1 MTLSRQQV
9 QAWFDQ
15 TGGHPSRSLGQ
26 NFVVDPNTVRK
37 IVRLADVTATSK
49 VVEIGAGLGSL
60 TLALAETEASVVAV
74 EIDRHVIDGLRENT
88 RAHTNVTVLHAD
100 ALTLDWNEVLPP
112 DGGPYTLVAN
122 LPYNIATPLVADL
135 LDFVPQITVMLV
147 MVQKEVAERF
157 AAAPRSSSYGAVTVK
172 VAYWAT
178 ARMVGVVPPTVFLP
192 RPNVDSGLVR
202 IDRHPNGPIVAE
214 NIVRAQTIFRLVKAG
229 FAQRRK
235 MLRGNLSGIVDAS
248 DFATAAIAPT
258 ARAEELDV
266 HAWVRL
272 AAAVESR
279 NPPVESLQVRNA
291 ATHMDAPS

>member
-1 MTLSRQQV
+1 MTLSRRQV

-37 IVRLADVTATSK
+37 IVRLADVDAESK

-60 TLALAETEASVVAV
+60 TLALAETGASVLAL

-88 RAHTNVTVLHAD
+88 STHSNVRVLHAD
-100 ALTLDWNEVLPP
+100 AMAVNWDEVLPP
-112 DGGPYTLVAN
+112 GEGPYTLVAN
-122 LPYNIATPLVADL
+122 LPYNIASPLIADL
-135 LDFVPQITVMLV
+135 LDFVPQINVMLV
-147 MVQKEVAERF
+147 MVQKEVAERL
-157 AAAPRSSSYGAVTVK
+157 AATPRSSAYGALTVK
-172 VAYWAT
+172 VAYWAV

-202 IDRHPNGPIVAE
+202 IDRHPNGPIVSSDV
-214 NIVRAQTIFRLVKAG
+214 VRAQTIFSLVKAG

-235 MLRGNLSGIVDAS
+235 MLRGNLAGIVVES
-248 DFATAAIAPT
+248 DFAASGIAST

-266 HAWVRL
+266 HAWILL
-272 AAAVESR
+272 AAAVEARSQATSW
-279 NPPVESLQVRNA
+279 PV
-291 ATHMDAPS
+291 P

>member
-37 IVRLADVTATSK
+37 IVRLADVTAESK

-60 TLALAETEASVVAV
+60 TLALAETGASVVAV

-88 RAHTNVTVLHAD
+88 RAQTSVTVLHAD
-100 ALTLDWNEVLPP
+100 AMTLNWDEVLPP
-112 DGGPYTLVAN
+112 DAGPYTLVAN
-122 LPYNIATPLVADL
+122 LPYNIATPLIADL

-157 AAAPRSSSYGAVTVK
+157 AASPRSGSYGAVTVK

-202 IDRHPNGPIVAE
+202 IDRHPGGPIVAE
-214 NIVRAQTIFRLVKAG
+214 HIVRARSIFALVKAG

-235 MLRGNLSGIVDAS
+235 MLRGNLSGIVVES
-248 DFATAAIAPT
+248 DFAAAAIAPT

-279 NPPVESLQVRNA
+279 NGAVESS
-291 ATHMDAPS
+291 PS

>member
-26 NFVVDPNTVRK
+26 NFVVDPNTVRR
-37 IVRLADVTATSK
+37 IVRLADVGSTTK

-60 TLALAETEASVVAV
+60 TLALAETGASVLAV

-88 RAHTNVTVLHAD
+88 SVRSNVMVLHAD
-100 ALTLDWNEVLPP
+100 AMALDWNEVLPP
-112 DGGPYTLVAN
+112 EEGPYTLVAN
-122 LPYNIATPLVADL
+122 LPYNIATPLIADL
-135 LDFVPQITVMLV
+135 LDFVPQISVMLV
-147 MVQKEVAERF
+147 MVQKEVADRF
-157 AAAPRSSSYGAVTVK
+157 AAAPRTSAYGAVTVK
-172 VAYWAT
+172 VAYWAV
-178 ARMVGVVPPTVFLP
+178 ARIVGVVPPTVFLP

-202 IDRHPNGPIVAE
+202 IDRHAGGPIVPE
-214 NIVRAQTIFRLVKAG
+214 DVVRAQTIFGLVKAG

-235 MLRGNLSGIVDAS
+235 MLRGNLAGTVVES
-248 DFATAAIAPT
+248 DFVAAGVAPT

-272 AAAVESR
+272 ATAVEARSGVVQS
-279 NPPVESLQVRNA
+279 PV
-291 ATHMDAPS
+291 P

>member
-26 NFVVDPNTVRK
+26 NFVVDPNTVRR
-37 IVRLADVTATSK
+37 IVRLADVDATTK

-60 TLALAETEASVVAV
+60 TLALAETGASVLAV
-74 EIDRHVIDGLRENT
+74 EIDRHLIAGLRENT
-88 RAHTNVTVLHAD
+88 SARRNVAVLHGD
-100 ALTLDWNEVLPP
+100 AMTLDWNEVLPP
-112 DGGPYTLVAN
+112 EEGPYTLVAN
-122 LPYNIATPLVADL
+122 LPYNIATPLIADL
-135 LDFVPQITVMLV
+135 LDFVPQISVMLV

-157 AAAPRSSSYGAVTVK
+157 AAAPRTSAYGAVTVK
-172 VAYWAT
+172 VAYWAV

-202 IDRHPNGPIVAE
+202 IDRHADGPIVPE
-214 NIVRAQTIFRLVKAG
+214 SVVRAQTIFGLVKAG

-235 MLRGNLSGIVDAS
+235 MLRRNLADTVVEP
-248 DFATAAIAPT
+248 DFVAAGVAPT
-258 ARAEELDV
+258 ARAEELDI

-272 AAAVESR
+272 AIAVEARFGVVQS
-279 NPPVESLQVRNA
+279 PV
-291 ATHMDAPS
+291 P

>member
-9 QAWFDQ
+9 QGWFDQ

-26 NFVVDPNTVRK
+26 NFVVDPNTVRR
-37 IVRLADVTATSK
+37 IVRLADVDATTK

-60 TLALAETEASVVAV
+60 TLALAETGASVLAV

-88 RAHTNVTVLHAD
+88 RAHGNVTVLHAD
-100 ALTLDWNEVLPP
+100 AMALDWSEVLPAQ
-112 DGGPYTLVAN
+112 GGPYTLVAN
-122 LPYNIATPLVADL
+122 LPYNIATPLIADL

-157 AAAPRSSSYGAVTVK
+157 AAMPRTSAYGAVTVK
-172 VAYWAT
+172 VAYWAV

-202 IDRHPNGPIVAE
+202 IDRHVGGPIVPE
-214 NIVRAQTIFRLVKAG
+214 SIVRAQTIFGLVKAG
-229 FAQRRK
+229 FSQRRK
-235 MLRGNLSGIVDAS
+235 MLRGNLAATVAES
-248 DFATAAIAPT
+248 DFAAAGVAST
-258 ARAEELDV
+258 SRAEELDV

-272 AAAVESR
+272 AAAVEARSR
-279 NPPVESLQVRNA
+279 AIASPMP
-291 ATHMDAPS
+291 

>member
-37 IVRLADVTATSK
+37 IVRLAGVGAETK

-60 TLALAETEASVVAV
+60 TLALAETGASVVAV
-74 EIDRHVIDGLRENT
+74 EIDRHLIDGLRENT
-88 RAHTNVTVLHAD
+88 SARTNVAVLHAD
-100 ALTLDWNEVLPP
+100 AMTLDWNSVLPP
-112 DGGPYTLVAN
+112 EQGPYTLVAN

-157 AAAPRSSSYGAVTVK
+157 AAVPRGSAYGAVTVK
-172 VAYWAT
+172 VAYWAQ

-202 IDRHPNGPIVAE
+202 IDRHPDGPIVPDDT
-214 NIVRAQTIFRLVKAG
+214 VRAQTIFALVKAG

-235 MLRGNLSGIVDAS
+235 MLRGNLAGLVIEA
-248 DFATAAIAPT
+248 DFSEAGVAGS
-258 ARAEELDV
+258 ARAEELDIR
-266 HAWVRL
+266 AWVRL
-272 AAAVESR
+272 AAAVEARAGVLQS
-279 NPPVESLQVRNA
+279 PV
-291 ATHMDAPS
+291 P

>member
-37 IVRLADVTATSK
+37 IVRLADVGPETK

-60 TLALAETEASVVAV
+60 TLALAETGASVLAV

-88 RAHTNVTVLHAD
+88 CAHTNVTVVHAD
-100 ALTLDWNEVLPP
+100 AMTLDWDVVLPP
-112 DGGPYTLVAN
+112 GDGPYTLVAN
-122 LPYNIATPLVADL
+122 LPYNIATPLIADL
-135 LDFVPQITVMLV
+135 LDFVPQIAVMLV

-157 AAAPRSSSYGAVTVK
+157 AATPRSRAYGAVTVK

-202 IDRHPNGPIVAE
+202 IDRHPDGPIVAE
-214 NIVRAQTIFRLVKAG
+214 QVVRAQSIFALVKAG

-235 MLRGNLSGIVDAS
+235 MLRGNLAGIVVES
-248 DFATAAIAPT
+248 DFVGASIAPT

-272 AAAVESR
+272 ATAVETRVGAAPEAIQSD
-279 NPPVESLQVRNA
+279 SL
-291 ATHMDAPS
+291 

>member
-26 NFVVDPNTVRK
+26 NFVVDPNTVRR
-37 IVRLADVTATSK
+37 IVRLADVDATTK

-60 TLALAETEASVVAV
+60 TLALAETGASVLAV

-88 RAHTNVTVLHAD
+88 RAQGNVTVLHAD
-100 ALTLDWNEVLPP
+100 AMLLDWNEVLPVE
-112 DGGPYTLVAN
+112 GGPYTLVAN
-122 LPYNIATPLVADL
+122 LPYNIATPLIAGL
-135 LDFVPQITVMLV
+135 LDHVPQITLMLV

-157 AAAPRSSSYGAVTVK
+157 AAVPRTSAYGAVTVK
-172 VAYWAT
+172 VAYWAV

-202 IDRHPNGPIVAE
+202 IDRHPGGPIVPE
-214 NIVRAQTIFRLVKAG
+214 SIVRAHTIFGLVKAG
-229 FAQRRK
+229 FSQRRK
-235 MLRGNLSGIVDAS
+235 MLRGNLAGMVAES
-248 DFATAAIAPT
+248 DFAAAGVAST

-272 AAAVESR
+272 AAAVEARSGALR
-279 NPPVESLQVRNA
+279 SPVR
-291 ATHMDAPS
+291 